1 MYKGISTFVII
12 ILQNFGKYLLVA
24 WHNVLKDCNKLL
36 FYNAAC
42 YKSCLKC
49 LSATFHI
56 FWNIF
61 TNNSNKLYCLCTH
74 SYTANNTTIFQHT
87 HGGPQDEIRHAGDF
101 GNIWAY
107 ENGTA
112 SDQIPGTLI
121 SLYPDSEG
129 YAVGRA
135 FVVHA
140 GTDDLGRGGN
150 EESLKTGNAGG
161 RLACCVVVAVN

>member
-1 MYKGISTFVII
+1 
-12 ILQNFGKYLLVA
+12 L
-24 WHNVLKDCNKLL
+24 
-36 FYNAAC
+36 
-42 YKSCLKC
+42 
-49 LSATFHI
+49 
-56 FWNIF
+56 
-61 TNNSNKLYCLCTH
+61 
-74 SYTANNTTIFQHT
+74 QHT
-87 HGGPQDEIRHAGDF
+87 HGAPQDEIRHAGDF

-121 SLYPDSEG
+121 SLCPDSEG

>member
-1 MYKGISTFVII
+1 M
-12 ILQNFGKYLLVA
+12 LQI
-24 WHNVLKDCNKLL
+24 
-36 FYNAAC
+36 
-42 YKSCLKC
+42 CLKY
-49 LSATFHI
+49 LSATFTYI
-56 FWNIF
+56 WNIF
-61 TNNSNKLYCLCTH
+61 TNNSNKLYCLCTD
-74 SYTANNTTIFQHT
+74 SYTANKTITLQHT

-112 SDQIPGTLI
+112 SDHIQGTLI
-121 SLYPDSEG
+121 SLCPESED

-140 GTDDLGRGGN
+140 GRDDLGKGGN
-150 EESLKTGNAGG
+150 AESLKTGNAGG